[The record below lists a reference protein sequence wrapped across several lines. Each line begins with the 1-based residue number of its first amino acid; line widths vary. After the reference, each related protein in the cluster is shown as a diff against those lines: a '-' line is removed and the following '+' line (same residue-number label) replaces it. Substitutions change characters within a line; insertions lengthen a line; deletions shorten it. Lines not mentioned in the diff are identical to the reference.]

1 MRPSAVTVNN
11 APFTLPL
18 PGRSRANMTS
28 FTKLEVHIVS
38 QRHERKTEPRPESTC
53 IKNAKFLKS
62 RLCQISSAQRKVAL
76 GVLSRRVGVNWA
88 LTENVFSATR
98 LQNDDARDGSRYKQ
112 A

>member
-1 MRPSAVTVNN
+1 MPNFQRPTQ
-11 APFTLPL
+11 
-18 PGRSRANMTS
+18 GG
-28 FTKLEVHIVS
+28 K
-38 QRHERKTEPRPESTC
+38 
-53 IKNAKFLKS
+53 
-62 RLCQISSAQRKVAL
+62 